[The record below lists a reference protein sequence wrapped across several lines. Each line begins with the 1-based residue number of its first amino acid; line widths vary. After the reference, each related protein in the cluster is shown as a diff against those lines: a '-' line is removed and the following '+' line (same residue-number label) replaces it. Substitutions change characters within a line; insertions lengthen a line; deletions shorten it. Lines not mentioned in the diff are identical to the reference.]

1 MRPDWRCGGE
11 LIGSPAPTDWEYFHK
26 WSTHEGWVVPT
37 RERLLYRHE
46 LAGSAF
52 VLRGEHHLPLGFV
65 TVCRHQKRSAWIGN
79 LIVDPARRGEGCG
92 RRLFEHALGFLSERG
107 TASVWL
113 TASPEGLPLYA
124 SCGFREVGRI
134 ERWSCRR
141 ETAAPASAPSI
152 AGGEL
157 YPLVRADAAAWGHS
171 RAELLTML
179 ARGGQILNAGS
190 TVAMLQA
197 GSGLRVLGPWLSADL
212 CPRSNRAL
220 VAMAFNALA
229 AGGEIVSD
237 LLGGSPVRSL
247 LNAAGFRQTGETVL
261 MMRGEPGKVKFGE
274 VVALA
279 SLGSMG

>member
-1 MRPDWRCGGE
+1 MRPDRRGAVE
-11 LIGSPAPTDWEYFHK
+11 LIGSPTATDWKYFHE
-26 WSTHEGWVVPT
+26 WSTREGWIVPT
-37 RERLLYRHE
+37 REMLLYRHE

-52 VLRGEHHLPLGFV
+52 VLYGEDRLPLGFV

-79 LIVDPARRGEGCG
+79 LIVDPSRRGEGFG
-92 RRLFEHALGFLSERG
+92 RRLFEHVLGFLSERG
-107 TASVWL
+107 MASLWL
-113 TASPEGLPLYA
+113 TASADGLPLYA

-134 ERWSCRR
+134 ERWGCRR
-141 ETAAPASAPSI
+141 ETAPPGSAPSL

-157 YPLVRADAAAWGHS
+157 FPLVRADAAAWGHS

-179 ARGGQILNAGS
+179 ARGGQILHAGS

-197 GSGLRVLGPWLSADL
+197 GSGLRILGPWLSADL
-212 CPRSNRAL
+212 CPHSNRAIL
-220 VAMAFNALA
+220 AMAFDALA

-247 LNAAGFRQTGETVL
+247 LNPAGFCQTGETVL

>member
-1 MRPDWRCGGE
+1 MQPEWCCTGE
-11 LIGSPAPTDWEYFHK
+11 LICTPSPTDWEYFHT
-26 WSTHEGWVVPT
+26 WSTRAGWVVPT
-37 RERLLYRHE
+37 RELLLYRHE

-52 VLRGEHHLPLGFV
+52 VLHGGHGLPLGFV

-79 LIVDPARRGEGCG
+79 LIVDPSRRGEGFG

-107 TASVWL
+107 TASLWL
-113 TASPEGLPLYA
+113 TASPDGLPLYA
-124 SCGFREVGRI
+124 SCGFREVGRV
-134 ERWSCRR
+134 ERWGCRR
-141 ETAAPASAPSI
+141 DTAPPASAPSF
-152 AGGEL
+152 GSGEL

-179 ARGGQILNAGS
+179 ACGGQILKSGN

-197 GSGLRVLGPWLSADL
+197 GNDLRVLGPWLSADL
-212 CPRSNRAL
+212 CPRSNRAIL
-220 VAMAFNALA
+220 ALA
-229 AGGEIVSD
+229 CDALLAGGEIVID

-247 LNAAGFRQTGETVL
+247 LAAAGFRQTGETVL
-261 MMRGEPGKVKFGE
+261 MMRGEPGQVKFGE